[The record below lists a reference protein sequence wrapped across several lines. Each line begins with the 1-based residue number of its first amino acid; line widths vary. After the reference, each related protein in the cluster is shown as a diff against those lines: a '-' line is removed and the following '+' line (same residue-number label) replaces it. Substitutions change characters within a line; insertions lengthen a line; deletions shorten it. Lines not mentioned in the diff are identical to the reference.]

1 MKDIS
6 LHTDEFYRNPFPTF
20 EYLRHEIPIYRDSAE
35 ERWVVTRYSDVSE
48 ILRNHE
54 IFTANPPYFR
64 FSEVIGVTMQNMDGK
79 DHDARRSIVAPPM
92 IGKNLE
98 NSIFPHVQKSALNLV
113 DKLSNLSEFPLR
125 KMLAKPLPLKT
136 MTKILGLDE
145 KDEEFLADVTTKIL
159 RSLQGDEPH
168 KTIGKQAHEAF
179 AKKVYSLIANKRVTP
194 GSDLISGLIASADES
209 GYRLPDEEVCSF
221 ASLLLA
227 AGSETT
233 EVALVNF
240 WNVLLNHPAEME
252 MIRKEPSLLNS
263 AFTEF
268 MRRDGVIVYEDRGIA
283 EDFEMH
289 GQIMKKG
296 EVVRVALLSANND
309 ETVFKNPRKFDLY
322 RSDLH
327 LDRERRS
334 GGVTEEKVGHLG
346 FGLGRHFCIGYMLA
360 RLEIVTVSELLL
372 SRYDQMSISNN
383 NVDEIQ
389 MDWWVWTAKELIIK
403 L

>member
-125 KMLAKPLPLKT
+125 KMIAKPLPLKT

-221 ASLLLA
+221 VSLLLA

-309 ETVFKNPRKFDLY
+309 ETVFENPRKFDLY

-360 RLEIVTVSELLL
+360 RLEIVTISELLL
-372 SRYDQMSISNN
+372 SRYGQMSISNS